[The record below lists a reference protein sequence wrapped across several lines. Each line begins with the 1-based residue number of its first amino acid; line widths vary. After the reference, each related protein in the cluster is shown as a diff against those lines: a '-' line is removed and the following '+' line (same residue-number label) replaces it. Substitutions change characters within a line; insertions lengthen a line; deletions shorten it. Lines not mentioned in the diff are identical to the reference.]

1 MQASMAIR
9 QIIGKRIVFDC
20 TETIDSATL
29 RLCDS
34 HRSSRYKMQQ
44 NDFIAHD
51 QGRALHAGGATG
63 AALRPEG
70 GLIVERQRRN
80 GRSRARALA
89 STGAP
94 RSMKMGNIASP
105 WRYHADA
112 DARSDLPIYAQ
123 LAIPHYAR

>member
-1 MQASMAIR
+1 MQALMAIR

-70 GLIVERQRRN
+70 GLDRRT
-80 GRSRARALA
+80 AAQKRALT
-89 STGAP
+89 S
-94 RSMKMGNIASP
+94 
-105 WRYHADA
+105 
-112 DARSDLPIYAQ
+112 ARSGIDWRAAVDEDGQYCFAVAL
-123 LAIPHYAR
+123 

>member
-1 MQASMAIR
+1 MQALMAIR

-51 QGRALHAGGATG
+51 QGRALHAGGATVLHYVPKAARSSNGSAETG
-63 AALRPEG
+63 AHE
-70 GLIVERQRRN
+70 
-80 GRSRARALA
+80 RAL
-89 STGAP
+89 
-94 RSMKMGNIASP
+94 
-105 WRYHADA
+105 WRRL
-112 DARSDLPIYAQ
+112 AR
-123 LAIPHYAR
+123 RGR